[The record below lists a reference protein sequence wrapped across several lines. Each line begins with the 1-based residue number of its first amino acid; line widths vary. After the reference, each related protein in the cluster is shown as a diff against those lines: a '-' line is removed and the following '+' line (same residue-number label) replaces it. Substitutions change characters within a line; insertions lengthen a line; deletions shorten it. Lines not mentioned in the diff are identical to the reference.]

1 MTSRSRS
8 ISVAFATFLALI
20 TVLSIT
26 SAEENWP
33 KWRGPLDTGASPE
46 ASPATTWSE
55 DENIKWKV
63 KLPGR
68 GTATP
73 IVWGDKIFIQTAI
86 ATGKKPAA
94 TAEEAKAADTK
105 KAAAKDNGKQDTR
118 VAESDAVGK
127 REDAKTD
134 AAKTDATK
142 EDAAKGKEG
151 AERRGPGGAGQAGGR
166 GRGGRGRG
174 GFGSSPP
181 PTDIHQFVLMCLDR
195 ATGKTLWE
203 RISREEVPHESHH
216 RDHFYASH
224 SPVTDGSHVI
234 AYFGSRGLY
243 CYDIEGNLKWSK
255 DLGRMQTPLQ
265 FGEGSSP
272 ALHGN
277 TVVVNWDHQGEDFIA
292 AFDKVTGDELW
303 RQPRDEDTT
312 WSTPLIV
319 EHNGQTQ
326 VITGATRKTRSYD
339 LETGKQLWEAG
350 GLTRNVIPSPV
361 ADEEMVYLTS
371 GFQGQSLK
379 AIRLGATGEVEGTD
393 SMVWQLGRGSGTP
406 YVPSPLLYK
415 DRLYFFS
422 GNEALLSCYD
432 AKTGKLMTP
441 KPERIEGLSG
451 VYASPVAADGRVY
464 LVGRNGVTVVIKHAA
479 APIENFEILAT
490 NELGEGIDA
499 SPALVGNEL
508 FLRGHEHLYCIA
520 EK

>member
-1 MTSRSRS
+1 
-8 ISVAFATFLALI
+8 
-20 TVLSIT
+20 
-26 SAEENWP
+26 
-33 KWRGPLDTGASPE
+33 LDTGASPE
-46 ASPATTWSE
+46 ASPPITWSE
-55 DENIKWKV
+55 SENLKWKV

-68 GTATP
+68 GTASP
-73 IVWGDKIFIQTAI
+73 IVWEDKIFIQTAI
-86 ATGKKPAA
+86 STGKKPASTAGEDQAAGNETA
-94 TAEEAKAADTK
+94 TTKDSNEES
-105 KAAAKDNGKQDTR
+105 R
-118 VAESDAVGK
+118 VAQRNEAGK
-127 REDAKTD
+127 REDTKSESAKD
-134 AAKTDATK
+134 DGAKRA
-142 EDAAKGKEG
+142 ESG
-151 AERRGPGGAGQAGGR
+151 ERRGPGGFGQAGGR

-174 GFGSSPP
+174 GFGAGPP

-203 RISREEVPHESHH
+203 RIAREEVPHESHH

-243 CYDIEGNLKWSK
+243 CYDMEGKLQWSK

-292 AFDKVTGDELW
+292 AFDKVSGDELW
-303 RQPRDEDTT
+303 RQPRDEAAT

-319 EHNGQTQ
+319 EHDGKAQ
-326 VITGATRKTRSYD
+326 VVIGATGKIRSYD

-350 GLTRNVIPSPV
+350 GLTRNVIPTPV

-371 GFQGQSLK
+371 GFQGQALK
-379 AIRLGATGEVEGTD
+379 AIRLGATGDVEGTD
-393 SMVWQLGRGSGTP
+393 SIVWQLGRGSGTP

-415 DRLYFFS
+415 ERLYFVS
-422 GNEALLSCYD
+422 ENNALLSCYD
-432 AKTGKLMTP
+432 AKTGKPMTP
-441 KPERIEGLSG
+441 KPERIDGLSG

-464 LVGRNGVTVVIKHAA
+464 LVGRNGVTAVLKHAA
-479 APIENFEILAT
+479 APSENFEILAT

-508 FLRGHEHLYCIA
+508 FLRGQEHLYCIA